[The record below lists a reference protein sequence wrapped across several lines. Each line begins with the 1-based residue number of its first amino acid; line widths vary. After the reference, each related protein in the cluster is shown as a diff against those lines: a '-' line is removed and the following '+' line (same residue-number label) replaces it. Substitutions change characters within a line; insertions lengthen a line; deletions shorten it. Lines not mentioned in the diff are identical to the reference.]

1 MFSADIFLVE
11 IIKERKENMAYV
23 SVMGD
28 VKVIVP
34 IKVEDSIRQTLRW
47 IGINTEEHR
56 NSIYDDS
63 IDSFIDI
70 RMFAE
75 KYISDL
81 STDFS

>member
-75 KYISDL
+75 KDISDL